1 MRLPS
6 IGPGAVV
13 AAAFIGPGTVTT
25 CIMAGVRFGYAL
37 LWAMLFATIGTM
49 VLQEMCARLGVLG
62 GRGLGAA
69 IRERFNTPVVRAGA
83 ALLVAGA
90 IVAGNA
96 AYQTG
101 NLLGT
106 ALGAQALGGEDVR
119 VWAALA
125 AALAFGL
132 LYTGRY
138 RTIERALVA
147 MVVLMSLAFLITA
160 ARLAGDIPLIVRG
173 LFTPVVPAGGAVVA
187 LGLIGTTIVPYNLFL
202 HADAARER
210 FGEGQ
215 RLTDARFDLLIA
227 IGLGGVVSMA
237 IVVTAAAATAGGSGV
252 PPQSAV
258 EMAQQLAPVL
268 GGWATS
274 IFAVGFLSAGLTSA
288 ITAPLAAAY
297 ALAGAMGWPPD
308 LRDRRLRATWMLVLF
323 AGAAFAM
330 AGVRPVPA
338 IMFAQAANG
347 LLLPLVAVFLLA
359 VMNDRRILGDNVNGV
374 VANVLGGAIVVLT
387 AVLGVRAIL
396 SVLES

>member
-210 FGEGQ
+210 FGEGR

>member
-1 MRLPS
+1 
-6 IGPGAVV
+6 
-13 AAAFIGPGTVTT
+13 
-25 CIMAGVRFGYAL
+25 VRFGYAL

-147 MVVLMSLAFLITA
+147 MVVLMSLAF
-160 ARLAGDIPLIVRG
+160 
-173 LFTPVVPAGGAVVA
+173 
-187 LGLIGTTIVPYNLFL
+187 
-202 HADAARER
+202 
-210 FGEGQ
+210 
-215 RLTDARFDLLIA
+215 
-227 IGLGGVVSMA
+227 
-237 IVVTAAAATAGGSGV
+237 
-252 PPQSAV
+252 
-258 EMAQQLAPVL
+258 
-268 GGWATS
+268 
-274 IFAVGFLSAGLTSA
+274 
-288 ITAPLAAAY
+288 
-297 ALAGAMGWPPD
+297 
-308 LRDRRLRATWMLVLF
+308 
-323 AGAAFAM
+323 
-330 AGVRPVPA
+330 
-338 IMFAQAANG
+338 
-347 LLLPLVAVFLLA
+347 
-359 VMNDRRILGDNVNGV
+359 
-374 VANVLGGAIVVLT
+374 
-387 AVLGVRAIL
+387 
-396 SVLES
+396 